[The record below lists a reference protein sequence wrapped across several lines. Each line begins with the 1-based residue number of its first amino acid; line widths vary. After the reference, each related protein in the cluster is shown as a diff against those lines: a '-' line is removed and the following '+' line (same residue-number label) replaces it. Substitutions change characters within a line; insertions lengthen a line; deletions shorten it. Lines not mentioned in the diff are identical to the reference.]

1 MRVVFMRSCLSTIGQ
16 GSRYARQV
24 VYRKKSDVNVVPLC
38 HFPQKTSK
46 YIYNYS
52 LFFMFE

>member
-16 GSRYARQV
+16 VSRYARQV